1 MHALRSLLIGLG
13 VGAGLSYFFD
23 AKSGRRRRALV
34 RDQIMHAMHNAAD
47 QGEAKMRDFRN
58 RAKGAVAEIRGA
70 LKSGEQHRSRKGP
83 PSIAESAHDVAGS
96 YKY

>member
-34 RDQIMHAMHNAAD
+34 RDQIVHAIHKAAD

-58 RAKGAVAEIRGA
+58 RAKGAVADIRGA
-70 LKSGEQHRSRKGP
+70 LESGEQRRSRREA
-83 PSIAESAHDVAGS
+83 PSIAESAHDVAGI